1 MIKKEKTKNKK
12 EKEVK
17 MEKHFFWAFFV
28 IALML
33 GLTIGISYTNI
44 TLTASAIAGKE
55 VPWWQKILKGAQS
68 TGPESQAAEI
78 GRKPPVP
85 ADSAAEIV
93 NQTFNQSWF
102 PLCNNIT
109 GIIYLSDKHEVFLLK
124 ECEKA
129 IYMTSNKKYEIVLH
143 DVIGHRAYIEYREY
157 NRAVGSEGV
166 EAEWLCNH
174 QFLALR
180 PMDIGFAVEV
190 LKAFG
195 SQGSQASQLPQ
206 GQDGRALLVMPRKMH
221 EDYC

>member
-1 MIKKEKTKNKK
+1 
-12 EKEVK
+12 

-85 ADSAAEIV
+85 ADSAAEIA

-129 IYMTSNKKYEIVLH
+129 IYIKPGKKYEVVLH
-143 DVIGHRAYIEYREY
+143 DVTGNRAYIEYREY
-157 NRAVGSEGV
+157 RRSPLGGWSLCEHAYFINGPSELG
-166 EAEWLCNH
+166 L
-174 QFLALR
+174 F
-180 PMDIGFAVEV
+180 PVEV
-190 LKAFG
+190 LKAKV
-195 SQGSQASQLPQ
+195 SPPPVPTPV
-206 GQDGRALLVMPRKMH
+206 GRALLVMPRKMH